1 MPKDWTLFD
10 RKRKDRK
17 VFCLGCVAIYHII
30 SLLHKGGLYEQK
42 RFVEKFCTKGKKKVG
57 R

>member
-1 MPKDWTLFD
+1 MPKNGTLFD